1 MNSVPRLDSPK
12 TMPLRSPLDDR
23 RAYNQRMLTN
33 GVANP
38 VPLQPSL
45 STSLQTV
52 RATLPPHSQRPSILF
67 PGTSPSMGPEPADP
81 LADMEDLRPIDLT
94 GSNASIDLNGS
105 TASLDLAAPGNR
117 ESRPAEPASPMPPLD
132 LGEPFIRS
140 RAGEGLSR
148 RRGRHAGAGHLEAD
162 AAGARRLARQLG
174 GGGCGRLPAGRGDAG
189 GGGRCDG

>member
-38 VPLQPSL
+38 APLQPSL

-52 RATLPPHSQRPSILF
+52 RKTIHHHSQRPSILF
-67 PGTSPSMGPEPADP
+67 PGTSPSMGPGIADP

-105 TASLDLAAPGNR
+105 TASLDLAASGNR
-117 ESRPAEPASPMPPLD
+117 ESWPAEPASPMPPLD
-132 LGEPFIRS
+132 LGEPFMRS
-140 RAGEGLSR
+140 RDGEGVSR
-148 RRGRHAGAGHLEAD
+148 RRGRHAGAGHLEAH
-162 AAGARRLARQLG
+162 AAGARRLARQF
-174 GGGCGRLPAGRGDAG
+174 
-189 GGGRCDG
+189 GGGRCGWLPAGSGDAGSCG